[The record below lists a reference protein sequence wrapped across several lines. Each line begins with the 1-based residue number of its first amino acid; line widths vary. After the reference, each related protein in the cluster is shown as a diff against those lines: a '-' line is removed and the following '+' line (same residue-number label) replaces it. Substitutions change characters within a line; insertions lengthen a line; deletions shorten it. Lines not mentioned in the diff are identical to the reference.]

1 MFFYSSRLT
10 LSFFVSLL
18 LTSVSAVASDGY
30 PIVSALNSTPRITT
44 SESFPEFLLAQR
56 GFRGF
61 SGRYGVASSR
71 RGTPFRRGSCLPDN
85 AEVTALFPTE
95 EIITDP
101 RQPENLGK
109 DRSWYTAEAYPII
122 YIHVPENSALTAEV
136 VIEDSHRNIVYSALV
151 TLPDSPVSNNN
162 NLHPQGFIG
171 IDLSEKAQELQI
183 PPLEASEAYLWEVQ
197 LICNNVDRSG
207 NPLVTGW
214 ITRIDQAETTEINNA
229 IANLG
234 AEEMAW
240 VYTDNGI
247 WYSALNALAH
257 NYLEGADSQGWITLL
272 ESVGYERI
280 AKDPLVG
287 MAEVQQI
294 FIGDLPEIQF

>member
-1 MFFYSSRLT
+1 MFFNSSRQIFSLII
-10 LSFFVSLL
+10 SLL
-18 LTSVSAVASDGY
+18 FTSMSAVASNGTTM
-30 PIVSALNSTPRITT
+30 SSTSNSTPVLAST
-44 SESFPEFLLAQR
+44 ESLTEFLLAQR

-61 SGRYGVASSR
+61 SGRYGAASGR

-95 EIITDP
+95 DIITDP
-101 RQPENLGK
+101 REPENLGK
-109 DRSWYTAEAYPII
+109 DRSWYTAQAYPTI

-151 TLPDSPVSNNN
+151 SLPNSAVNNN
-162 NLHPQGFIG
+162 NPRPQGFIG
-171 IDLSEKAQELQI
+171 IDLGEKAQELQT
-183 PPLEASEAYLWEVQ
+183 PPLEASEPYLWEVQ
-197 LICNNVDRSG
+197 LICNNIDRSG

-214 ITRIDQAETTEINNA
+214 ITRIDQAETTEINNS

-234 AEEMAW
+234 ADEVPW
-240 VYTDNGI
+240 VYADQGI

-257 NYLEGADSQGWITLL
+257 NYLEESDSQGWITLL
-272 ESVGYERI
+272 ESIGYQEI
-280 AKDPLVG
+280 AKDPLIG